1 MLILADSIKPL
12 LSPSHIAP
20 LKFLRYGSGID
31 VRKAVIRAAL
41 TARSLGLHDL
51 DLYSA
56 CGAGNLA
63 GSNHF
68 EKLRFSPPSSSD
80 SGRFRELIRFPT
92 PYVSPV
98 LASRQGGKRGV

>member
-1 MLILADSIKPL
+1 MSLDSHRKGAGSVL
-12 LSPSHIAP
+12 LLRRAP
-20 LKFLRYGSGID
+20 
-31 VRKAVIRAAL
+31 
-41 TARSLGLHDL
+41 LGLHDL